1 MLQQLPTTNVAT
13 IQRALDL
20 YQQGRGPY
28 LVGNFRDK
36 GTAVLVAIRQG
47 SGKYLEGQ
55 YLPYRENEWDEVT
68 AIFYQT

>member
-1 MLQQLPTTNVAT
+1 MLQELPTTDVT
-13 IQRALDL
+13 TVQRALDL
-20 YQQGRGPY
+20 YLQGRGPY
-28 LVGNFRDK
+28 LVGNFRGK

-55 YLPYRENEWDEVT
+55 YLPYSENEWDEVT